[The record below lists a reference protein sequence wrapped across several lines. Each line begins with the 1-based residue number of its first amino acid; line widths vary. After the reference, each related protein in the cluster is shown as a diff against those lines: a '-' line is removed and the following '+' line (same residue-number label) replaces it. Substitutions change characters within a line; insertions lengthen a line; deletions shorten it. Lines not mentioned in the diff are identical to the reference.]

1 MLVECPNCHISFN
14 PEMGVCPK
22 CRAFRPRATECDEF
36 IRSRVRGD
44 IESGVRSQDEL
55 VRMLQ
60 ETGLANEKAV
70 EIINAERRRYKQE
83 VRGRAMRRLLLG
95 VGLVIFGLS
104 FLTLGF
110 LAFVGGG
117 GQISSGPLAVMLI
130 GSMSLIVG
138 IRFLGLGVMWLVR
151 GSD

>member
-1 MLVECPNCHISFN
+1 
-14 PEMGVCPK
+14 
-22 CRAFRPRATECDEF
+22 
-36 IRSRVRGD
+36 
-44 IESGVRSQDEL
+44 
-55 VRMLQ
+55 
-60 ETGLANEKAV
+60 
-70 EIINAERRRYKQE
+70 
-83 VRGRAMRRLLLG
+83 MRRLLLG